1 MLRVNSSNV
10 LVVPPFECAWL
21 SDEALQLKD
30 GTGCISFEVKG
41 EFMLPLKNFLTT
53 LAQLELVCHAAGEN
67 DVTLI
72 LKTHAGSKRWQHFAR
87 GSAQPAALPAPDQ
100 LQLQQGPWQRPPVDE
115 GYTLILGSHRNS
127 CLKIEK
133 NGVLV
138 HRVSLSHTSLS
149 WGPGLM
155 RALTLVSSAASD
167 SSSWHLSSKTALDF
181 AVSHPAVHVPM
192 QQAVPQQ
199 VSQPLCWWT
208 TLCRDVLSGGP
219 SLLGLCAGRK
229 CAGLP
234 PQALQLH
241 TILD

>member
-41 EFMLPLKNFLTT
+41 EFMPWDNCTT
-53 LAQLELVCHAAGEN
+53 ISLVQVELVCDAAGEN

-72 LKTHAGSKRWQHFAR
+72 LKPHAGSKRWQHFAR
-87 GSAQPAALPAPDQ
+87 GDAQQAAVPAANQ
-100 LQLQQGPWQRPPVDE
+100 SQLQQGPWQRPPVDE

-138 HRVSLSHTSLS
+138 HRVSLSHTLS
-149 WGPGLM
+149 WG
-155 RALTLVSSAASD
+155 A
-167 SSSWHLSSKTALDF
+167 
-181 AVSHPAVHVPM
+181 
-192 QQAVPQQ
+192 
-199 VSQPLCWWT
+199 
-208 TLCRDVLSGGP
+208 
-219 SLLGLCAGRK
+219 
-229 CAGLP
+229 
-234 PQALQLH
+234 
-241 TILD
+241 

>member
-21 SDEALQLKD
+21 SDEAFQLKD

-41 EFMLPLKNFLTT
+41 ECMPWDMCITT
-53 LAQLELVCHAAGEN
+53 LVQVELVCHAAGEN

-72 LKTHAGSKRWQHFAR
+72 LKPHAGSKRWQHFAR
-87 GSAQPAALPAPDQ
+87 GSPQQAVVPAADH

-138 HRVSLSHTSLS
+138 HRVSLAHTRS
-149 WGPGLM
+149 
-155 RALTLVSSAASD
+155 
-167 SSSWHLSSKTALDF
+167 
-181 AVSHPAVHVPM
+181 
-192 QQAVPQQ
+192 
-199 VSQPLCWWT
+199 
-208 TLCRDVLSGGP
+208 
-219 SLLGLCAGRK
+219 
-229 CAGLP
+229 
-234 PQALQLH
+234 
-241 TILD
+241 